1 MKNLLVLLSA
11 VTSFSFAQDIPQ
23 SQVPA
28 VVVNGF
34 QQKYSKAAD
43 VEWEKKGEIFE
54 VEFET
59 GIPSKDHKMHIDKAG
74 KVIMHAQDIAKS
86 ELPALVRKSIR
97 QQFPGYASS
106 DAVRIEQKGVVTY
119 QVELEKKKDDRK
131 VTFDIKGKVVENIAD

>member
-1 MKNLLVLLSA
+1 MKNLAVLLSI

-28 VVVNGF
+28 VVVNAF

-43 VEWEKKGEIFE
+43 VEWEKKGDIFE

-59 GIPSKDHKMHIDKAG
+59 GIPAKDHKIHLDKTG

-86 ELPALVRKSIR
+86 ELPAVVRKSIK
-97 QQFPGYASS
+97 QQFPGYISS
-106 DAVRIEQKGVVTY
+106 DAVRIEQKGVITY
-119 QVELEKKKDDRK
+119 KVDLEKKKDERK
-131 VTFDIKGKVVENIAD
+131 VTFDIKGKVVENIVD